1 MNNHWTERQYVRD
14 HLKSSKVIISF
25 LLVANP
31 FPTPSPWPNHQEI
44 KEKRNRDSNHTES
57 VNNCMLPIKDYVQKC
72 SHNESYTKIFNSQNT
87 YLTHSKVIPKKTH
100 ILQIPEPKSSWLTKS
115 WFLPGTKGIVASV
128 LVPSASSPQD
138 TGAGQLWLG
147 MALFHWMV
155 TGLCSVFA

>member
-14 HLKSSKVIISF
+14 HLKSSKVILSF

-72 SHNESYTKIFNSQNT
+72 SHNESYTKIFNSKINT
-87 YLTHSKVIPKKTH
+87 YFTKS
-100 ILQIPEPKSSWLTKS
+100 KSSQITIPP
-115 WFLPGTKGIVASV
+115 FLPGTKGTVASA
-128 LVPSASSPQD
+128 LVFLASSSQD
-138 TGAGQLWLG
+138 MGVGHLRPANGCLPLNSYR
-147 MALFHWMV
+147 LYMV
-155 TGLCSVFA
+155 FI